1 MELRAQ
7 ISLGIGPLGGCEW
20 LEQVSSA
27 DGGSRSVE
35 QIYLYVFGQPILVY
49 GLLCIA
55 RPQAVFGY
63 FFANNL
69 LRKL

>member
-35 QIYLYVFGQPILVY
+35 QIYLYVFGQWILVY
-49 GLLCIA
+49 GLLSFVSGAAI
-55 RPQAVFGY
+55 G
-63 FFANNL
+63 
-69 LRKL
+69 